1 MRDFQRR
8 QHKDSNQQAA
18 RIERTNSRTRFN
30 SNNPHAVG
38 GEQVRQRQSRAARR
52 SFCGSSPK
60 PKTVDFS
67 ESEETVGLMRIRDA
81 CPSRPSWEV
90 IDDPPRFDRQA
101 GRLAR
106 TALPSSPVLVR

>member
-8 QHKDSNQQAA
+8 QHTDSNQQAA

-52 SFCGSSPK
+52 WVSASIQK
-60 PKTVDFS
+60 PKNGGFLTS
-67 ESEETVGLMRIRDA
+67 PTIRMSRWDK
-81 CPSRPSWEV
+81 PSG
-90 IDDPPRFDRQA
+90 D
-101 GRLAR
+101 
-106 TALPSSPVLVR
+106 